1 MGVSIVVFCLNV
13 THKWLSY
20 PHRIVLFCFK
30 HAMQMSYIQFHIY
43 LCENVKKKKKRGI
56 KLGNELATYPANWL
70 GKG

>member
-43 LCENVKKKKKRGI
+43 LCENVKKKKNGYRIGERI
-56 KLGNELATYPANWL
+56 GNISC
-70 GKG
+70 